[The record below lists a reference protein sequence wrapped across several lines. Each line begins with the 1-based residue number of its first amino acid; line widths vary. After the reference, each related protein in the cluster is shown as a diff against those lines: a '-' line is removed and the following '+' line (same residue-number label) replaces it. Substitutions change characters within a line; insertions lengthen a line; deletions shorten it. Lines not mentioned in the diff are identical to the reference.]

1 MSKFKE
7 INRKKLV
14 DNKPTTSFDPNSTL
28 RIFLM
33 SIIFHVAF
41 PVAHTQR
48 HEHLKEKTFAYSNI
62 FDQTRNTIH
71 ATNIKAQ
78 QFISNFHQ
86 VFVPPTRCRKNTFKY
101 FQDFDLPDI
110 HQQIIPA
117 NVVILEAGNKS
128 ISNEGIFEACDMFL
142 QDFNLD
148 NNKYMDIVSD
158 EAIFRRTIL
167 YLENHAYTRII
178 LGQWHTSKDICSVLI
193 TIFSGFDDNVAHQG
207 DRAVKSRKEITWN
220 VINQLI
226 IAFDNLMD
234 NSLFE
239 DISELSNMTAEYT
252 FEGRNRLFNFVIQ

>member
-1 MSKFKE
+1 
-7 INRKKLV
+7 
-14 DNKPTTSFDPNSTL
+14 
-28 RIFLM
+28 
-33 SIIFHVAF
+33 
-41 PVAHTQR
+41 
-48 HEHLKEKTFAYSNI
+48 
-62 FDQTRNTIH
+62 
-71 ATNIKAQ
+71 
-78 QFISNFHQ
+78 
-86 VFVPPTRCRKNTFKY
+86 
-101 FQDFDLPDI
+101 
-110 HQQIIPA
+110 
-117 NVVILEAGNKS
+117 
-128 ISNEGIFEACDMFL
+128 MFL

-178 LGQWHTSKDICSVLI
+178 LGQWHTN
-193 TIFSGFDDNVAHQG
+193 DNVAHQG

>member
-41 PVAHTQR
+41 PD
-48 HEHLKEKTFAYSNI
+48 LKEKTFAYSNI

-71 ATNIKAQ
+71 AT
-78 QFISNFHQ
+78 

-178 LGQWHTSKDICSVLI
+178 LGQWHTNKLEAIVD
-193 TIFSGFDDNVAHQG
+193 
-207 DRAVKSRKEITWN
+207 
-220 VINQLI
+220 
-226 IAFDNLMD
+226 
-234 NSLFE
+234 
-239 DISELSNMTAEYT
+239 Y
-252 FEGRNRLFNFVIQ
+252 